1 MMRLVLV
8 PALVP
13 ALVMALAVPVRADF
27 DDGAAAAIKGDFA
40 TALAEFR
47 PLAEAGHPKAQ
58 NNLGIMYQYGRGV
71 AGDLAAAQRWYRKA
85 AEQGLAE
92 AHFNL
97 GVLYMEGEGGTRD
110 LVQAYLWLSLA
121 AQVGDKSAGD
131 GLTRLGGEMTADQV
145 AEARRLL
152 GQWRAHHGGE

>member
-8 PALVP
+8 PALV
-13 ALVMALAVPVRADF
+13 MALAAPVRADF
-27 DDGAAAAIKGDFA
+27 DHGAAAAIKGDFA

-58 NNLGIMYQYGRGV
+58 NNLGIMYQYGHGLAR
-71 AGDLAAAQRWYRKA
+71 DLAEAQRWYRKA
-85 AEQGLAE
+85 AEQGLAA

-121 AQVGDKSAGD
+121 AEAGDESAGD
-131 GLTRLGGEMTADQV
+131 SLARLGGEMSAEQV
-145 AEARRLL
+145 AEARRRLR
-152 GQWRAHHGGE
+152 QWRARDGGD

>member
-1 MMRLVLV
+1 MMWLL
-8 PALVP
+8 LVP
-13 ALVMALAVPVRADF
+13 ALVMALAAPVRADF
-27 DDGAAAAIKGDFA
+27 DQGAAAAIKGDFA
-40 TALAEFR
+40 TALAQFR
-47 PLAEAGHPKAQ
+47 PLAEAGHAKAQ

-71 AGDLAAAQRWYRKA
+71 AGDLAEARRWYRKA

-121 AQVGDKSAGD
+121 AAAGDETAGD
-131 GLTRLGGEMTADQV
+131 GLARLGGEMTADQV

-152 GQWRAHHGGE
+152 RQWRASHGGG